1 MEVTELNRS
10 RTEARSLV
18 RFDVTPTQVGFPA
31 AAQAAE
37 LLRASDR
44 PDRKG
49 DDLERE
55 LLLTSLPPDALN
67 AAEML
72 KMDREYWGIES
83 GLHQR
88 LDVSSLEDKSR
99 VRKPHASFN
108 LGLFRRAAISFA
120 VHWLQRQPNKRLATT
135 TGFYDAMRANSV
147 RKAFSLITVNK
158 PTWLP
163 KK

>member
-10 RTEARSLV
+10 RVEARSLV
-18 RFDVTPTQVGFPA
+18 RFDVTPRQVGFPA
-31 AAQAAE
+31 AVQAAE

-44 PDRKG
+44 KDCKG
-49 DDLERE
+49 DELERE
-55 LLLTSLPPDALN
+55 YLLTSLSPCELN
-67 AAEML
+67 ATEML
-72 KMDREYWGIES
+72 KLDREYWGIES

-99 VRKPHASFN
+99 VRNPRAAFN

-135 TGFYDAMRANSV
+135 TGFYDAMRANGTQ
-147 RKAFSLITVNK
+147 KAFSLVTVRK